1 MPRYLN
7 PPCHLKAGHQDIS
20 QSPRRGA
27 LTFGKGLLC
36 PTLEKQQNPEPDL
49 AEAASALK
57 EQFKR
62 HGCLPTALSPV
73 LDTGP
78 PGSGGPHLITSQTA
92 QCTAVWDCIGCI
104 YKWLCVGL
112 NRFATQ

>member
-7 PPCHLKAGHQDIS
+7 PPCHLKAGHQDSS

-57 EQFKR
+57 EQE
-62 HGCLPTALSPV
+62 TWLSAHRTVSSTQHWPARERWA
-73 LDTGP
+73 P
-78 PGSGGPHLITSQTA
+78 PHHLSDSS
-92 QCTAVWDCIGCI
+92 VYSCIVCV